1 MPYSLKVKT
10 RSAGQAEMDRASGN
24 VPAVVYGG
32 DRAETTAVAVALNEF
47 TKVYSE
53 AGSSLI
59 DLMIDDSAPV
69 KVVVQDVQYNPVK
82 DLAIHVD
89 FRQINM
95 NKEMST
101 TVELVFVGEA
111 PAVKE
116 LGGTIMKNYTEVDVT
131 CLPKDLVHEI
141 EINVSSLKTFD
152 DAIKIKDIVVPVGI
166 TLDEDMERVVVR
178 VTPPLT
184 EDELKAME
192 EPAAVDLA
200 AIEVEKKGKKDE
212 EAEGTEA
219 AKATK

>member
-1 MPYSLKVKT
+1 MSYSLNAKT
-10 RSAGQAEMDRASGN
+10 RAVGNAEMDRASGS

-32 DRAETTAVAVALNEF
+32 DRSETTTVSVLLSEF
-47 TKVYSE
+47 TKVYSN

-59 DLMIDDSAPV
+59 DLTIDGSAPV
-69 KVVVQDVQYNPVK
+69 KVVVQDVQFNPVK
-82 DLAIHVD
+82 DLATHVD

-101 TVELVFVGEA
+101 TVQLVFVGEA

-116 LGGTIMKNYTEVDVT
+116 LGGTLMKTFTEVDVT

-141 EINVSSLKTFD
+141 EVNVSSLKGFD
-152 DAIKIKDIVVPVGI
+152 DSIYIKDIVVPAGI
-166 TLDEDMERVVVR
+166 TLDEDMERVVAK

-212 EAEGTEA
+212 EAGADGAE
-219 AKATK
+219 ATK